1 MTKVLL
7 LRADATSPNLG
18 VRVLKEGTE
27 ALVRRAFGEGT
38 TVHVQNFD
46 GGDTG
51 AKFNRETVVRD
62 LFRADGPVKTVLR
75 RYDLVIDVCGG
86 DSFTDIYGAKR
97 LALILYTQWMS
108 QRLGIPTILGPQ
120 TIGPFRKRFARY
132 LAGRSL
138 RRMTLVLSRDNAS
151 EKEAAALGR
160 PVDLS
165 ATDVVFALPRPSS
178 RAPSGIIIN
187 VSGLLWEKNSH
198 VDSAQYQSDI
208 RRLITELLERGTQ
221 VTLLAHVLDNPRSD
235 NDVPPVELLATE
247 FAGRVETA
255 VPTSL
260 TDVRELVAGAELVIG
275 SRMHACLNALSSG
288 TPAIPWAYSRK
299 FEPLLSDIGW
309 NHMVDLRTE
318 KDPVL
323 ATTRILDAVGVEQ
336 LQADVTRVL
345 ESVDSRL
352 QPVVEALAEVD
363 PKNG

>member
-27 ALVRRAFGEGT
+27 ALVRRAFGPQT

-51 AKFNRETVVRD
+51 VKFNRETVAKDV
-62 LFRADGPVKTVLR
+62 FRPNGPVKAVLR
-75 RYDLVIDVCGG
+75 KYDLVIDVCGG

-120 TIGPFRKRFARY
+120 TIGPFTKRLSRY

-138 RRMTLVLSRDNAS
+138 RRMALVLSRDNAS

-165 ATDVVFALPRPSS
+165 ATDVVFALPRPQA
-178 RAPSGIIIN
+178 RRQSGVIIN

-198 VDSAQYQSDI
+198 VDAEEYRSNI
-208 RRLITELLERGTQ
+208 RRLISALLERGKL

-235 NDVPPVELLATE
+235 NDVPPVKLLAAE
-247 FAGRVETA
+247 FEGRVATA
-255 VPTSL
+255 IPKSL

-288 TPAIPWAYSRK
+288 APAIPWAYSRK
-299 FEPLLSDIGW
+299 FEPLLNDIGW
-309 NHMVDLRTE
+309 THMVDLRTE
-318 KDPVL
+318 KDPVA
-323 ATTRILDAVGVEQ
+323 ATTQILDAVGTEQ
-336 LQADVTRVL
+336 LHAEVVRVL
-345 ESVDSRL
+345 ESIDNRL
-352 QPVVEALAEVD
+352 QPVVDALSRVEL
-363 PKNG
+363 KND